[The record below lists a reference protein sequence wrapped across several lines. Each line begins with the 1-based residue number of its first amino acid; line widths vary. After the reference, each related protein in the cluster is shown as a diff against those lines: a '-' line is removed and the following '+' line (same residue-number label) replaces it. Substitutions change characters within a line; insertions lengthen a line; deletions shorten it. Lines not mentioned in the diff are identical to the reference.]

1 MAAERAP
8 GGGAAPMTPERWR
21 EVTRVVDAALELPP
35 EARAAW
41 VEQACSGDAELRGE
55 VERLLS
61 ACERAEGFLDE
72 PAQAYAAPLLAELA
86 ALDAPGPDGVPAPLA
101 DALAG
106 RYTLERELGRGGMA
120 TVYLARDERHARSVA
135 VKVLHRDLGR
145 ELGGGRFLRE
155 IAIASALAHP
165 HVVPLYDSGEA
176 DGLLYYV
183 MPYVPGQSLRRRLE
197 REGPLAL
204 SDAVAVARDV
214 AEALDYAHAHG
225 IVHRDVKPDNI
236 LLDEGRALVA
246 DFGVAR
252 AVEAAGGERLTR
264 SGLVIGTPGYMSP
277 EQATGARRIDGRSD
291 VYALACVVYEMLAGE
306 PPFTGATPRAVLAKH
321 AQAPV
326 PPLRVVRPTIPD
338 GVQQVLETAL
348 AKVPGDRFASAGEL
362 ARALQAAAA
371 GSTPR
376 RPRRARRVLLAGA
389 AVAAAGAA
397 LLLLPPGRPRA
408 SGETNTPAP
417 AAPDPRRLAVLYL
430 DDLSPGSTL
439 GHVASGLTEDLID
452 ELGAVR
458 ALHVVS
464 PNGVRPYRGRAV
476 PVDSVSRALG
486 VGTLVAGSVASSG
499 GRLRVTVRLIDAR
512 GRQLQSR
519 TLERPWTELFALQDT
534 LTAEVAL
541 LLRAR
546 LGEEVRLREQRAGTT
561 SVRAWERV
569 QQGDELAVQ
578 GRTLVRGGDPRAA
591 TELLLRADSLYAA
604 AERLDRAWTVPA
616 VGRGWAA
623 YALAFVSPG
632 PHAPADSAAA
642 GRPPSPAWL
651 LRALAH
657 GEGALRRRAGEP
669 EALALR
675 GEMRYRLVA
684 FGAFP
689 GADSLV
695 RLAEGD
701 LRTAVNARP
710 DFARAWHTLG
720 EMYYRD
726 GRFAEAAAAARNALE
741 GDAFL
746 TEVRAV
752 VWLLYTAALHG
763 ERFAEARSWCGAG
776 LRRYPGDPRFAECE
790 LSLLAATA
798 RERGDG
804 TAAWR
809 LVEGIERQDSLGM
822 LSGTWVHRRMMVA
835 AVLVRGGM
843 PDSARAVLRRALAE
857 QPRRSPGAEVRLV
870 EAHIRVLLGEHD
882 AALRLLA
889 SLIKDAPHYRGFV
902 ARSPWFRP
910 LHADPRFRALAAGV
924 PSPAPLPT
932 GS

>member
-1 MAAERAP
+1 
-8 GGGAAPMTPERWR
+8 MTPERWLQ
-21 EVTRVVDAALELPP
+21 VTRVVDAALELPP
-35 EARAAW
+35 EARAAC
-41 VEQACSGDAELRGE
+41 VEQACSGDADLRGE
-55 VERLLS
+55 VERLLA
-61 ACERAEGFLDE
+61 ACERAGGFLEE

-101 DALAG
+101 AALAG
-106 RYTLERELGRGGMA
+106 RYTLQRELGRGGMA
-120 TVYLARDERHARSVA
+120 TVYLARDERHPRSVA

-155 IAIASALAHP
+155 IAIASALEHP

-204 SDAVAVARDV
+204 ADAVAVARDV
-214 AEALDYAHAHG
+214 AGALDYAHAHG

-236 LLDEGRALVA
+236 LLDEDRALVA

-326 PPLRVVRPTIPD
+326 PPLHVVRPAIPE
-338 GVQQVLETAL
+338 GVEPVLETAL
-348 AKVPGDRFASAGEL
+348 AKVPGDRFASAGAF

-371 GSTPR
+371 GAPPRRFR
-376 RPRRARRVLLAGA
+376 RPRRVLLVAAA
-389 AVAAAGAA
+389 AVAAVAA
-397 LLLLPPGRPRA
+397 LVSIPAAKRFR
-408 SGETNTPAP
+408 AP
-417 AAPDPRRLAVLYL
+417 ARERPAVAAAADPRHLAVLYL
-430 DDLSPGSTL
+430 DDLSPGGTL

-464 PNGVRPYRGRAV
+464 PNGVRPYRGRAA

-499 GRLRVTVRLIDAR
+499 GRLRVTVRLIDAA

-519 TLERPWTELFALQDT
+519 TLERPWTELFALQDS
-534 LTAEVAL
+534 LTAEVGL

-546 LGEEVRLREQRAGTT
+546 LGDEVRLREQRAGTT
-561 SVRAWERV
+561 SVAAWEHV
-569 QQGDELAVQ
+569 QRADELALQ

-591 TELLLRADSLYAA
+591 ADLLLRADSLYAA
-604 AERLDRAWTVPA
+604 VERLDPGWTVPA

-623 YALAFVSPG
+623 YALSIVSPG
-632 PHAPADSAAA
+632 PNAPADSAAA
-642 GRPPSPAWL
+642 GRRLSTPWL
-651 LRALAH
+651 LRALDDA
-657 GEGALRRRAGEP
+657 ERALRRRPADP

-684 FGAFP
+684 FGAYA

-701 LRTAVNARP
+701 VRTAVNARP

-726 GRFAEAAAAARNALE
+726 GRFAEAAAAARNAFE

-752 VWLLYTAALHG
+752 VSLLFIAALHG
-763 ERFAEARSWCGAG
+763 ERFAEAGSWCRLG
-776 LRRYPGDPRFAECE
+776 LRRYEGDPRFAECE
-790 LSLLAATA
+790 LNLLAATA
-798 RERGDG
+798 RERRDG

-809 LVEGIERQDSLGM
+809 LVEGIERRDSLGM

-870 EAHIRVLLGEHD
+870 EARVRVLLGEHD

-902 ARSPWFRP
+902 ARGPWFRP

-924 PSPAPLPT
+924 PSPAPPPT
-932 GS
+932 ER